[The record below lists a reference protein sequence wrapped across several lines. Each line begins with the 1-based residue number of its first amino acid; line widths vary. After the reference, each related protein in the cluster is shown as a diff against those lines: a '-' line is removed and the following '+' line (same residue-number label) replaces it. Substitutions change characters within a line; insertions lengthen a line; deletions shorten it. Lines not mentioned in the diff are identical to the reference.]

1 MIVISDNDSMIDETK
16 IISVISTG
24 YRSIEITLDNGH
36 DFHRLEFSYG
46 SEQTKNRYLN
56 KIKTVLEA
64 KDSLLKYEEVHRYDC
79 NKDNASVYIDSK
91 LKYDELLDGEIV
103 ILKRRK
109 IY

>member
-46 SEQTKNRYLN
+46 SEQTKNRYL
-56 KIKTVLEA
+56 E
-64 KDSLLKYEEVHRYDC
+64 
-79 NKDNASVYIDSK
+79 K
-91 LKYDELLDGEIV
+91 LREKLCPED
-103 ILKRRK
+103 K
-109 IY
+109 